1 MQNKIDILWMSK
13 SKIKT
18 FIRQNKQVIYLPT
31 GLRKA
36 VGIDNKQRLPLL
48 VLGSGKETH
57 LVICTGDDSYADKN
71 GNNGFAVRH
80 FDIASIHNNFSF
92 VLPYKVRTTAG
103 LTRWHSFVAYA
114 IRSVDGSKRIILV
127 RRESEEIISKKPKK
141 TAQKDKIRSNDIAKG
156 LKGRWGQKTEKTA
169 HEPIDLLARKPDLVH
184 RPGSKVYSVPV
195 KTMFALKWSKGKEL
209 TLFKVTAA
217 DDTLRRIV
225 IIASDQRTL
234 NVELEEDEKIEE
246 FCWASLTNGRQIS
259 VHRQMRSA
267 FIDCGLPHG
276 YVRSDKDEK
285 RILVL
290 TK

>member
-1 MQNKIDILWMSK
+1 MENKIDILWMSTT
-13 SKIKT
+13 KINIFMVNDDQRVRFPAK
-18 FIRQNKQVIYLPT
+18 
-31 GLRKA
+31 LRKA
-36 VGIDNKQRLPLL
+36 VGIHDKQRLPLL

-57 LVICTGDDSYADKN
+57 LVICPGGDTYADKN

-80 FDIASIHNNFSF
+80 FDIASINSNFIFSI
-92 VLPYKVRTTAG
+92 PYKVRTTAG
-103 LTRWHSFVAYA
+103 LTRWHSFAAYA
-114 IRSVDGSKRIILV
+114 IRSVDGSKRIVLV
-127 RRESEEIISKKPKK
+127 RREPEETFSRNVNNTTP
-141 TAQKDKIRSNDIAKG
+141 KDKIKSNHIAKG
-156 LKGRWGQKTEKTA
+156 LKGRWGQKKGKPA
-169 HEPIDLLARKPDLVH
+169 QEPIDLLARKPDLVH
-184 RPGSKVYSVPV
+184 RPGSKVYTVPV
-195 KTMFALKWSKGKEL
+195 KTMFALKWGKGEQL

-267 FIDCGLPHG
+267 FINCGLPNG
-276 YVRSDKDEK
+276 YVRSDKNEK